1 MPKILTVFSKRTAQY
16 FIEDLGDGILLEM
29 VQIPAGSF
37 KMGSP
42 EGEGFDSER
51 PQHNVTVKQFFL
63 GRYQVT
69 QEQWARVAT
78 LPKEI
83 DDIQPDPSRF
93 KGKRLPI
100 ERVSWYDVKE
110 FCARLSQKTKRE
122 YRLPSEAEWEYAC
135 RAGTTTPFHFGST
148 ITTELANY
156 NSNYVYGDDGKK
168 GKYRAKTTEVGNF
181 PPNPFGL
188 YDMHGNVW
196 EWCEDNYHDG
206 YDGAP
211 EDGSAWLDEND
222 SRSRM
227 LRGGS
232 WDGNPGY
239 CRSANRFCNDAGG
252 RFSLFGFRVV
262 CSGART

>member
-1 MPKILTVFSKRTAQY
+1 VPKILTVFSKRTAQY

-42 EGEGFDSER
+42 EGEGFGSER

-83 DDIQPDPSRF
+83 DDIQPDPSSF

-110 FCARLSQKTKRE
+110 FCARLSKKTGGE

-156 NSNYVYGDDGKK
+156 DGNSVYRDGKK
-168 GKYRAKTTEVGNF
+168 GEYRKKTTEVGVF

-196 EWCEDNYHDG
+196 EWCQDQYHNS

-211 EDGSAWLDEND
+211 EDGSAWLDENN
-222 SRSRM
+222 SQSRM

-232 WDGNPGY
+232 WNGDPEY
-239 CRSANRFCNDAGG
+239 CRSAIRDINDAGV
-252 RFSLFGFRVV
+252 RNFNVGFRVV

>member
-51 PQHNVTVKQFFL
+51 PQHNVTVQQFFL
-63 GRYQVT
+63 GKYQVT
-69 QEQWARVAT
+69 QEEWAIVAT
-78 LPKEI
+78 TFPKVKINIE
-83 DDIQPDPSRF
+83 PDPSRF

-110 FCARLSQKTKRE
+110 FCARLSKKTKRE

-156 NSNYVYGDDGKK
+156 DGNSVYGDGKK
-168 GKYRAKTTEVGNF
+168 GEYREKTTEVGAF

-188 YDMHGNVW
+188 YDMHGNVC
-196 EWCEDNYHDG
+196 EWCEDNYHNS

-211 EDGSAWLDEND
+211 EDGSAWLGEND
-222 SRSRM
+222 NQRRI
-227 LRGGS
+227 LRGGFWNS
-232 WDGNPGY
+232 FPVD
-239 CRSANRFCNDAGG
+239 CRSANRYNGVVGG
-252 RFSLFGFRVV
+252 RFGNVGFRVV

>member
-1 MPKILTVFSKRTAQY
+1 VPKIVTVFSKRTAQY
-16 FIEDLGDGILLEM
+16 FIEDLGGGISLEM
-29 VQIPAGSF
+29 VQIPVGSF

-42 EGEGFDSER
+42 EGEGTDDER
-51 PQHNVTVKQFFL
+51 PQHNVTVQQFFL
-63 GRYQVT
+63 GKYQVT
-69 QEQWARVAT
+69 QEEWAIVAT
-78 LPKEI
+78 TFPKVEI
-83 DDIQPDPSRF
+83 NIDPDPSRF

-100 ERVSWYDVKE
+100 ERVLWDDAKE
-110 FCARLSQKTKRE
+110 FCARLSKKTKRE

-156 NSNYVYGDDGKK
+156 NGNSVYGDGKK
-168 GKYRAKTTEVGNF
+168 GEYRKKTTEVGAF

-188 YDMHGNVW
+188 YDMHGNVL
-196 EWCEDNYHDG
+196 EWCQDQYHNS

-211 EDGSAWLDEND
+211 EDGTAWLGEND
-222 SRSRM
+222 NQIRM

-232 WDGNPGY
+232 WSSNPVF
-239 CRSANRFCNDAGG
+239 CRSVNRRYDDGG
-252 RFSLFGFRVV
+252 DWNNNIGFRVV